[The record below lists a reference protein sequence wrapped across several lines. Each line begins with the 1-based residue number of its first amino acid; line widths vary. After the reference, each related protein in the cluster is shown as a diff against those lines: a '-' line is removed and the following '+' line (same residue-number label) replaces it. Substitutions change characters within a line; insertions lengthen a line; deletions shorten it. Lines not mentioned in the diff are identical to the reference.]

1 MCERS
6 PGVERECE
14 TQVRSVLKLVEVVVV
29 VVVQG
34 SWGGGAGQGPRG
46 GERRDPLRSGTVW
59 IFFSLFPDP
68 RVAVRRKITQSG
80 AQRREGRM
88 RVL

>member
-34 SWGGGAGQGPRG
+34 SWGGGLG
-46 GERRDPLRSGTVW
+46 RDPGEARGET
-59 IFFSLFPDP
+59 P
-68 RVAVRRKITQSG
+68 
-80 AQRREGRM
+80 
-88 RVL
+88 